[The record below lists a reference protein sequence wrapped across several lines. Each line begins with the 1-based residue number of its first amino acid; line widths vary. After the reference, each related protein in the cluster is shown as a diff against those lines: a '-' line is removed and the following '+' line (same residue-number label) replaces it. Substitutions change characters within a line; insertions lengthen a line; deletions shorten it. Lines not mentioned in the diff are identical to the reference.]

1 LSYIK
6 ISKKGISVMSI
17 SITLSICSILYYYN
31 KPNAYEVSVDKKV
44 VAYVKDDKN
53 DLDIVWNLVDEVSR
67 RFSSSKLK
75 DTISINKVKVNEDF
89 LTKDTLIRKTIIEN
103 SDILVD
109 AYSMSADGREF
120 AVVANENEGKIIL
133 DKVKNYYNSKSGLEI
148 KESVLKTNIKYVKK
162 KTLISQVDN
171 IDLVVNRIEAVN
183 AKSQKQLVTFELKG
197 TVQGLEAVP
206 PSIVIQWSEDMTVGQ
221 SKLLSN
227 GEEGK
232 KTLIREKRMENSKIV
247 GTRVISEKI
256 TILPKDK
263 VVLQGKKTPIMASK
277 GILFTPSRG
286 AISSG
291 FGMRWGKMHEG
302 LDIAASMGDPIYAAL
317 DGSVVYSGWETGYGY
332 VIKLQHQNG
341 LLTIYG
347 HCSRL
352 DVSVGQS
359 VDKGDQIGL
368 VGNTGNSTGPHL
380 HFEVRVNGVPQNPVA
395 FLK

>member
-1 LSYIK
+1 
-6 ISKKGISVMSI
+6 MSI

-67 RFSSSKLK
+67 RFYSSKLK

-89 LTKDTLIRKTIIEN
+89 LTKDTLIRKAIIEN
-103 SDILVD
+103 SDMLVD

-133 DKVKNYYNSKSGLEI
+133 DKVKNYYSSKSGLEI

-197 TVQGLEAVP
+197 TVQGSEAVP

-232 KTLIREKRMENSKIV
+232 KTLIKEKQMENSKIV

-256 TILPKDK
+256 IILPKDK
-263 VVLQGKKTPIMASK
+263 VVLQGKKIPIMASK

-286 AISSG
+286 AISSS

-317 DGSVVYSGWETGYGY
+317 DGSVVYSGWENGYGY
-332 VIKLQHQNG
+332 VIKLQHENG

-368 VGNTGNSTGPHL
+368 VGSTGNSTGPHL

>member
-1 LSYIK
+1 
-6 ISKKGISVMSI
+6 MSI

-89 LTKDTLIRKTIIEN
+89 LTKDTLIRKAIIEN

-263 VVLQGKKTPIMASK
+263 VVLQGKKTPIMASN

-286 AISSG
+286 AVSSG